1 MTESSSIPKKRRTD
15 PLGEN
20 YMDDLR
26 KNYVLEES
34 CYLDESKSFKLPSR
48 AQKEE
53 RSVTGRENMFKAY
66 TSSSSSLSLDEKIS
80 GIAADK
86 DNLKGCPEIFRFR
99 KNAVYY
105 LL

>member
-1 MTESSSIPKKRRTD
+1 MTESPSIPKKRRTD

-34 CYLDESKSFKLPSR
+34 CYLDISLAFRLTLR
-48 AQKEE
+48 ARKEE
-53 RSVTGRENMFKAY
+53 RSDTGRENMFKAY

-86 DNLKGCPEIFRFR
+86 DNLKGCPED
-99 KNAVYY
+99 
-105 LL
+105 